1 MDDNHDQQD
10 IYIENLDKDNQ
21 TDKNRGGNLALQM
34 ALLSVVV
41 SLLSAFGALWTVG
54 FFVDKEESVK
64 IADKENISTSDHI
77 PDMVASVSDAVVS
90 VVVTRDVPVYERY
103 YEYFNPFGWGQGFA
117 VPGWRESGETRAEEV
132 GGGSGFFISEE
143 GLLITNAHVVSD
155 REARYSVLLND
166 GSAHGVEV
174 LWRSADLDIAVLRL
188 TDLSTVARVKVLP
201 LGDSDK
207 VRPGET
213 VVAIGNA
220 LAEFRNSVS
229 VGVISGLARTI
240 VASDGQGN
248 RQTLESVIQTDAA
261 INPGNSGGPL
271 LNTRGE
277 VVGVNVATTE
287 GVDNISFA
295 IPANVVK
302 EVVETLQAE
311 AGEGQ
316 ASL

>member
-1 MDDNHDQQD
+1 MDENQHQE
-10 IYIENLDKDNQ
+10 IENQNIVSK
-21 TDKNRGGNLALQM
+21 
-34 ALLSVVV
+34 SEVV
-41 SLLSAFGALWTVG
+41 SRSHVSLWSFVFISAAVSVFSVLLTLYAVG
-54 FFVDKEESVK
+54 FFTNETEVTTVKEES
-64 IADKENISTSDHI
+64 ISTHNHI
-77 PDMVASVSDAVVS
+77 PDMVASVSEAVVS

-103 YEYFNPFGWGQGFA
+103 YEYFNPFGMGQGFA
-117 VPGWRESGETRAEEV
+117 VPSWRESGETRAEEV
-132 GGGSGFFISEE
+132 GGGSGFFISED
-143 GLLITNAHVVSD
+143 GLLITNTHVVSD
-155 REARYSVLLND
+155 RAARYSVLLND
-166 GSAHGVEV
+166 GSAHDVEV
-174 LWRSADLDIAVLRL
+174 LWRSTDLDIAVLQL
-188 TDLSTVARVKVLP
+188 TDVGTVARVKVLSWA
-201 LGDSDK
+201 DSDK

-240 VASDGQGN
+240 VARDGQGN

-302 EVVETLQAE
+302 EVLENLQAE
-311 AGEGQ
+311 ASE
-316 ASL
+316 S